1 MQHLFMQIYTVKHKL
16 LLIASICML
25 RALPSGAQTPAWAKE
40 AIWYQ
45 IFPDRFRNGDPSND
59 PTLADIKG
67 CWPHNDTAA
76 WEIMPWTSDWYAMQP
91 WELANG
97 QDFNYNVQ
105 RRRYGG
111 DLQGIIDRLGYIDS
125 LGINAIYL
133 NPVFWAPSLH
143 KYDAV
148 MYHHVDPNFGP
159 DPEGDKKLIASED
172 PINPATW
179 HWTAADKLAL
189 QLINSCHKRG
199 IKIIFDGVFNHMG
212 INSFAFQDVV
222 KNQQDSKYKDWFT
235 IYSWD
240 DSLAGTTFKYQ
251 GWFGVPDL
259 PEIKEDSMGIVAGP
273 KQYIFDCTKRWMAPD
288 GNAANGID
296 GWRLDVAFCV
306 DHDFWKSWRLWVK
319 SINPEAYL
327 TAEVIDKKEVVA
339 PYLQGD
345 EFDAVM
351 NYGFGVIASEFFI
364 NKQSR
369 ISVTTFDSL
378 LADLRQAYRPD
389 FTYVMQNL
397 YDSHDTQRFTS
408 FLHNPDIARFHTW
421 GEYFNATKST
431 NLAYNVGKPTEEE
444 YKRQMLMALFQY
456 AYVGAPMLYYG
467 DEVGMWGANDPDCR
481 KPMVWQDM
489 NYQPE
494 QKLSSQEVRTP
505 VDTVEV
511 NTELLDYYRKL
522 GKLRNMFDVL
532 QTGDYQ
538 TIIADNKSG
547 VYVFARSNN
556 NLTVYVVLNNSAKEQ
571 KVKLNMPGMRYYY
584 QPLESEITKIKKAN
598 VALTI
603 PAVSGT
609 VVFPFTLDECVNVTP
624 EMMGK

>member
-1 MQHLFMQIYTVKHKL
+1 
-16 LLIASICML
+16 
-25 RALPSGAQTPAWAKE
+25 
-40 AIWYQ
+40 
-45 IFPDRFRNGDPSND
+45 
-59 PTLADIKG
+59 
-67 CWPHNDTAA
+67 
-76 WEIMPWTSDWYAMQP
+76 
-91 WELANG
+91 
-97 QDFNYNVQ
+97 
-105 RRRYGG
+105 
-111 DLQGIIDRLGYIDS
+111 
-125 LGINAIYL
+125 
-133 NPVFWAPSLH
+133 
-143 KYDAV
+143 
-148 MYHHVDPNFGP
+148 
-159 DPEGDKKLIASED
+159 
-172 PINPATW
+172 
-179 HWTAADKLAL
+179 
-189 QLINSCHKRG
+189 
-199 IKIIFDGVFNHMG
+199 
-212 INSFAFQDVV
+212 
-222 KNQQDSKYKDWFT
+222 
-235 IYSWD
+235 
-240 DSLAGTTFKYQ
+240 
-251 GWFGVPDL
+251 
-259 PEIKEDSMGIVAGP
+259 
-273 KQYIFDCTKRWMAPD
+273 
-288 GNAANGID
+288 
-296 GWRLDVAFCV
+296 
-306 DHDFWKSWRLWVK
+306 
-319 SINPEAYL
+319 
-327 TAEVIDKKEVVA
+327 
-339 PYLQGD
+339 
-345 EFDAVM
+345 
-351 NYGFGVIASEFFI
+351 
-364 NKQSR
+364 
-369 ISVTTFDSL
+369 
-378 LADLRQAYRPD
+378 
-389 FTYVMQNL
+389 
-397 YDSHDTQRFTS
+397 DSHDTQRFTS